1 MRREGEGEIIK
12 KIKPSTA
19 WHRPPAKRAKTSA
32 GSGAHQYYT
41 RVQGQ
46 CWGPFSTTRWCLERD
61 RGSVDLT
68 QSQDLPSTPS
78 RPSAVHQSQTST
90 SRLSPTTMAQTP
102 GPCFS
107 PEHLFSLPASE
118 ACAL

>member
-46 CWGPFSTTRWCLERD
+46 C
-61 RGSVDLT
+61 
-68 QSQDLPSTPS
+68 
-78 RPSAVHQSQTST
+78 
-90 SRLSPTTMAQTP
+90 
-102 GPCFS
+102 
-107 PEHLFSLPASE
+107 
-118 ACAL
+118 